1 MELVRLVAPLERRA
15 DVERLSH
22 DVTVLYQCVNADTVV
37 ALSSLR
43 DLDECGVWLDVNDGY
58 LAQLA
63 ARDIKTLSTIV
74 PLRHAVVSSLTARAH
89 ADVVRALLTS
99 DEVNFTN
106 EVATIR
112 GAYNRPAPPQPVTV
126 GWFDGALHDGD
137 IELRAT
143 RSEVTDVGELT
154 YFS

>member
-1 MELVRLVAPLERRA
+1 MELVRAVAPLERLA

-22 DVTVLYQCVNADTVV
+22 VVTILYQCANADTVV
-37 ALSSLR
+37 ALSSR
-43 DLDECGVWLDVNDGY
+43 RELDECGVWLEVDDEY

-74 PLRHAVVSSLTARAH
+74 PLRHAVISSSTARAH
-89 ADVVRALLTS
+89 ADVVRALLTN
-99 DEVNFTN
+99 DEVNFSN
-106 EVATIR
+106 DVATIR

-126 GWFDGALHDGD
+126 WWFDGTLHDGD
-137 IELRAT
+137 VELTVT
-143 RSEVTDVGELT
+143 RVERTDVGELM